1 MIYSY
6 IIYNY
11 IYIYFFFL
19 VVRFRDFRLKLVEL
33 DVVVG

>member
-11 IYIYFFFL
+11 IYIFFFL